1 MRAQLSGRLDDST
14 QHIYPLYQALL
25 ENYKTVQQLFKIFSS
40 FSLEYNFSLVDL
52 KCSSKL

>member
-1 MRAQLSGRLDDST
+1 MRAQLSEGLDST
-14 QHIYPLYQALL
+14 KHIYPLHQALL
-25 ENYKTVQQLFKIFSS
+25 ENYKTVQQLFKIFSP